1 MVVENPIISP
11 AAAKLG
17 PAGTIGPGCDG
28 TEIAGNV
35 CFGAA
40 VPSGSGIY
48 TGGSPC
54 NPVCGQP
61 NQAKLKIATNVH
73 VLLAITN
80 SVANSADVALAL

>member
-17 PAGTIGPGCDG
+17 PAGTIGLGCDG

-35 CFGAA
+35 CFGTP
-40 VPSGSGIY
+40 VPSGSGVN

-54 NPVCGQP
+54 NSVCGQP
-61 NQAKLKIATNVH
+61 TQAKLKIATTVH

-80 SVANSADVALAL
+80 SVVKSADVALVL